1 MKKRLLILGIIL
13 TATSYG
19 EDFFYEDDTNAK
31 GTSVR
36 LEESVI
42 STSGFETT
50 VRNTPKNLTIIS
62 NKDIEDKNYSE
73 VSELLGT
80 VPGLTVNQNVFG
92 SFVDLRG
99 QGVDKA
105 KSNVQILVDG
115 VNINPTDPA
124 HGVLP
129 LDTIPVESIERIE
142 VLPGGGS
149 VIYGDGTVGGVVNII
164 TKVEAG
170 KTYNTVG
177 ARYGSDATKQFNA
190 AAGSR
195 LTDKLTLQIAYD
207 NKSTN
212 GYRDGA
218 EEDKEYFEGALNY
231 QIDDKNKVTMRYSRT
246 EGEKY
251 TPGSLTRKQIE
262 EDRKQSGA
270 TGDKWDDPDRTDLTR
285 DTFSVGYEGKITDR
299 LTFELDTS
307 YQKTENIWSSYMETY
322 PGFFPGML
330 PSVAQ
335 ESRGVFEDEK
345 IQVSPKFKYQYGLNS
360 DIIIGFDYKNADS
373 SRTGEPGYLGLYS
386 VYDYD
391 FEKESFAGYIYN
403 TTRVG
408 KFEFA
413 QGYRREKTKYTVD
426 RYSENY
432 SGSWPKPL
440 PPSVTN
446 PEIDTFTHNKE
457 MTNEAYE
464 LTTNYLYS
472 DTGNIY
478 ARFEGGFRTPAPTE
492 LIDKDE
498 NTGDYSYNDL
508 DAETYKTFEMGLK
521 DFVGNSFVG
530 VTVFYTE
537 TKDEI
542 IQTGD
547 MPNDWAFYNIGKTE
561 RKGVEFSA
569 EQYFGK
575 LTISEAFTIVDAQI
589 KESSDNINTEGNK
602 IPGVSKYTANL
613 GAKYDFTTRFN
624 VGANLAYKSGYY
636 IEETNESGEV
646 NSHTVTDITINYN
659 FDSGLKLYTGIN
671 NLFNKKY
678 YDSVSSSGNSGYV
691 YDPAAERNYYAGFK
705 YSF

>member
-1 MKKRLLILGIIL
+1 MKKKLLMLSIIVA
-13 TATSYG
+13 ATSYG
-19 EDFFYEDDTNAK
+19 EDYFYEDESNQK

-62 NKDIEDKNYSE
+62 NNDIKDKNYSE

-80 VPGLTVNQNVFG
+80 VPGLTVKQNVFG
-92 SFVDLRG
+92 FFVDLRG
-99 QGVDKA
+99 QGVAKA

-115 VNINPTDPA
+115 VNINPLDPA

-129 LDTIPVESIERIE
+129 LDSIPVDSIERIE
-142 VLPGGGS
+142 VLPGGGG
-149 VIYGDGTVGGVVNII
+149 VIFGDGTVGGVVNII

-177 ARYGSDATKQFNA
+177 ARYGSNATKQFNA
-190 AAGSR
+190 AAGTQITDN
-195 LTDKLTLQIAYD
+195 LTMQIAYD
-207 NKSTN
+207 NKSTD
-212 GYRDGA
+212 GYRNGSDS
-218 EEDKEYFEGALNY
+218 DKEYFEGALNY
-231 QIDDKNKVTMRYSRT
+231 KFNENNKITFKYSRT
-246 EGEKY
+246 EEDSNSPK
-251 TPGSLTRKQIE
+251 SLTRE
-262 EDRKQSGA
+262 ELNDDRSQSGA
-270 TGDKWDDPDRTDLTR
+270 TGYKWDDPAAMELTR
-285 DTFSVGYEGKITDR
+285 DVYSMKYESNLTDK
-299 LTFELDTS
+299 LTFELNTS

-335 ESRGVFEDEK
+335 KSIGIFTDEK
-345 IQVSPKFKYQYGLNS
+345 TQISPKLKYKYGQNS
-360 DIIIGFDYKNADS
+360 DIIFGFDYKLAEGNRS
-373 SRTGEPGYLGLYS
+373 GKPGYLGRYS
-386 VYDYD
+386 EYEYD
-391 FEKESFAGYIYN
+391 FEKETFAGYVYN
-403 TTRVG
+403 TTRINN
-408 KFEFA
+408 FEFS
-413 QGYRREKTKYTVD
+413 QGYRREKSKYTVD
-426 RYSENY
+426 RYSEDY

-440 PPSVTN
+440 PPTVEN
-446 PEIDTFTHNKE
+446 PTIAEYSYNKN

-492 LIDKDE
+492 LIDKDK

-508 DAETYKTFEMGLK
+508 EAETYKTFEMGLK

-575 LTISEAFTIVDAQI
+575 LTLSESFTIVEAEI
-589 KESSDNINTEGNK
+589 KESGNELDTEGNK

-613 GAKYDFTTRFN
+613 GAKYDFTSKLDI
-624 VGANLAYKSGYY
+624 GANLAYKSGYY

-646 NSHTVTDITINYN
+646 NSHTVTDITVNYN
-659 FDSGLKLYTGIN
+659 FDSGLKLYAGIN
-671 NLFNKKY
+671 NLFNNKY
-678 YDSVSSSGNSGYV
+678 YDSISSDDKSYV
-691 YDPAAERNYYAGFK
+691 YDPAAERNYYVGFK